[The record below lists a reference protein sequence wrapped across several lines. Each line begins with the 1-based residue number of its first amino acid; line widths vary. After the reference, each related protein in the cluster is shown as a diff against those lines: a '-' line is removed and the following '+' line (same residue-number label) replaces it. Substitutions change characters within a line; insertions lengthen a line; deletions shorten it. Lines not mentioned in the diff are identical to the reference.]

1 MAFFN
6 HLLRVVP
13 ANGSLFE
20 KKKVLFSTK
29 TSENTYSLWE
39 CSIVNALNAE
49 KEGVKIH
56 CDDNFR
62 T

>member
-29 TSENTYSLWE
+29 TSENIYSLWE

-49 KEGVKIH
+49 K
-56 CDDNFR
+56 
-62 T
+62 